1 MSAATVGFPAFIH
14 FGRELAAAPQQAQ
27 EREWLVT
34 NGIGGFASGTIA
46 GVPTRRYHG
55 LLISARK
62 PPLERV
68 VVVSRIVETVRYA
81 GLSVTLSGGM
91 TTPDAYPDGLLHLD
105 SFHLDGTMPVW
116 RYALADA
123 LLEKRLWM
131 VRGQDTTV
139 VRYALL
145 RGSAPLTITACLYV
159 NNRDFHE
166 NTAPDD
172 FVWTTSAIAGGVRVD
187 LGAGPTAAAG
197 RVCLVSASASITPV
211 SDPDWSEPYA
221 LPVETERGLPDDEVD
236 AAAAFS
242 SASLEPGQACALW
255 LTCDP
260 ALVPGDDA
268 AALAHW
274 RSREAALI
282 ARSPAATGPEW
293 VQQLTLAADQF
304 IVQRPIAGQADGLS
318 VLAGFPWFGDW
329 GRDTMIALPGL
340 TLATGRHDD
349 AARILRTFAR
359 FVDRGMLPN
368 RFPDLGDQPEYNT
381 VDATLW
387 YFEAIRACH
396 AATGDDALLRDL
408 YPTLRDILAWHERG
422 TRYGIGVDPADGLLR
437 AGEPGVQLTW
447 MDVKIKDWVVTPRT
461 GKAVEINALWH
472 NALCIME
479 SFARLLGHADEAD
492 AWSQRAARVRASF
505 SRFWRPDVGLCYDV
519 TDTPDGVPDASLRPN
534 QVIAASLPFSPLTR
548 EQTASIVTHCGRAL
562 LTALGLRSL
571 APDDPN
577 FHPLFTG
584 DQPTRDE
591 AYHQGTIW
599 GWLIGPYLS
608 AHLRAFGDPDAA
620 RMLLEPFA
628 LHLRAAGLGQI
639 SEVFEA
645 APPHLPKGCFAQ
657 AWSVG
662 EVLRIW
668 AQIAAATP

>member
-1 MSAATVGFPAFIH
+1 MPAANPGFPAFVH
-14 FGRELAAAPQQAQ
+14 FGRELAAAPQQAL

-34 NGIGGFASGTIA
+34 NGRGGFASGTIA

-62 PPLERV
+62 PPLDRV
-68 VVVSRIVETVRYA
+68 VVVSRIIETVRYA
-81 GLSVTLSGGM
+81 GLSVTLSGGL
-91 TTPDAYPDGLLHLD
+91 TTRDTCPDGLLHLE

-123 LLEKRLWM
+123 LLEKRIWM
-131 VRGQDTTV
+131 VRGSDTTV

-145 RGSAPLTITACLYV
+145 RGSAPLTITGRLTV

-172 FVWTTSAIAGGVRVD
+172 FIWTTRAIAGGVRVD

-197 RVCLVSASASITPV
+197 WVRFLSDSATITPV
-211 SDPDWSEPYA
+211 PDPDWSEPHL

-236 AAAAFS
+236 AAAAVVS
-242 SASLEPGQACALW
+242 GQLEAGQSCAIW
-255 LTCDP
+255 LTADP
-260 ALVPGDDA
+260 GFVPGDAA
-268 AALAHW
+268 AALAEW
-274 RSREAALI
+274 RAREQALI
-282 ARSPAATGPEW
+282 ARSPFASGPEW

-304 IVQRPIAGQADGLS
+304 LVQRPIAGQADGLS

-368 RFPDLGDQPEYNT
+368 RFPDIGDQPEYNT

-387 YFEAIRACH
+387 YFEAIRAYH
-396 AATGDDALLRDL
+396 AATGDDALVRDL
-408 YPTLRDILAWHERG
+408 YPTLRDIVAWHERG
-422 TRYGIGVDPADGLLR
+422 TRYGIAVDPADGLLR

-447 MDVKIKDWVVTPRT
+447 MDVRIKDWVVTPRT

-472 NALCIME
+472 NALCSME
-479 SFARLLGHADEAD
+479 SFARLLGHADQA
-492 AWSQRAARVRASF
+492 AGFAQRAAQVRASF
-505 SRFWRPDVGLCYDV
+505 TRFWRPDVGLCYDV
-519 TDTPDGVPDASLRPN
+519 IDTPDGVPDASLRPN
-534 QVIAASLPFSPLTR
+534 QVIAASLHYSPLSR
-548 EQTASIVTHCGRAL
+548 EQTAAIVTHCGRAL
-562 LTALGLRSL
+562 LTSLGLHSL
-571 APDDPN
+571 TPDDPH
-577 FHPLFTG
+577 FHPRFTG

-599 GWLIGPYLS
+599 GWLIGPYSS

-620 RMLLEPFA
+620 RALLEPFA
-628 LHLRAAGLGQI
+628 LHLRTAGLGQI

-645 APPHLPKGCFAQ
+645 APPHLPKACFAQ

-662 EVLRIW
+662 EVLRAW
-668 AQIAAATP
+668 AQIAATP

>member
-1 MSAATVGFPAFIH
+1 MSAAKSGFPAFVH

-34 NGIGGFASGTIA
+34 NGRGGFASGTIA

-68 VVVSRIVETVRYA
+68 VVISRIVETARY
-81 GLSVTLSGGM
+81 GDLTVTLSGGL
-91 TTPDAYPDGLLHLD
+91 TAPDDFPDGLLHLD

-131 VRGQDTTV
+131 VRGQETTV

-145 RGSAPLTITACLYV
+145 RGTAPLTITARLYV

-172 FVWTTSAIAGGVRVD
+172 FAWTTSAIADGVRVD

-197 RVCLVSASASITPV
+197 QVRLLSASAAIIPV
-211 SDPDWSEPYA
+211 SDPDWSEPYT

-236 AAAAFS
+236 AAAAVG
-242 SASLEPGQACALW
+242 SAQLEPGQSFALW
-255 LTCDP
+255 LTCDSGI
-260 ALVPGDDA
+260 VPGDDA
-268 AALAHW
+268 AALAEW
-274 RSREAALI
+274 RAREAALI
-282 ARSPAATGPEW
+282 ARSPAAAGPDW

-381 VDATLW
+381 VDASLW

-396 AATGDDALLRDL
+396 AATGDDALVRDL

-472 NALCIME
+472 NALCILE
-479 SFARLLGHADEAD
+479 SFARLLGYGDEAD
-492 AWSQRAARVRASF
+492 ALAQRAARVRASF

-519 TDTPDGVPDASLRPN
+519 IDTPDGMPDASLRPN
-534 QVIAASLPFSPLTR
+534 QVIAASLPFSPLTQ
-548 EQTASIVTHCGRAL
+548 EQTAAIVTHCGRAL

-571 APDDPN
+571 SPDDPN
-577 FHPLFTG
+577 FHPVFTG

-608 AHLRAFGDPDAA
+608 AHLRAFRDPDAA
-620 RMLLEPFA
+620 RALLEPFA

-662 EVLRIW
+662 EVLRVW
-668 AQIAAATP
+668 EQIAAATP